1 MQVGVLKEIKRRE
14 NRVAMTPAGVE
25 QMIARG
31 DVRVQGVVPP
41 ETAID
46 PDIFVAELAKR
57 RIEIHERVG
66 S

>member
-1 MQVGVLKEIKRRE
+1 
-14 NRVAMTPAGVE
+14 
-25 QMIARG
+25 MIARG

-41 ETAID
+41 EAAID